1 MLLLGDKMPSPNINV
16 GQQTTSLETVMDLVR
31 SLVND
36 TQAGATNTPGE
47 GQILTDNPTISP
59 FTQPFLNSSI
69 RELYRELRN
78 VGDPVLIKDN
88 VIFTNLPIINSPTNG
103 LGQQDPAVQTFLDPT
118 GYFDGTLI
126 WPNFPLPGDM
136 LYPTKLWER
145 RTGSNDI
152 FHNMEAPSGGL
163 ESAMQGPYLKQ
174 WEWRNNR
181 LNFRGATQNV
191 DIRMRYYCSLP
202 QFFSST
208 MDFSSTY
215 IPVMDCTDAVA
226 YMTAVKY
233 ARMLGSPGLADL
245 LAESKNQM
253 FQLKNSNTRR
263 MQHEDFARIPY
274 GHSDGD
280 LSNEF
285 SFMSW

>member
-1 MLLLGDKMPSPNINV
+1 MSSPTFNV
-16 GQQTTSLETVMDLVR
+16 PQANNNTSLETIMNLVR

-36 TQAGATNTPGE
+36 TQAGITNTPGE
-47 GQILTDNPTISP
+47 GQIFTDNPTISP

-78 VGDPVLIKDN
+78 VGEPVLIKDN

-103 LGQQDPAVQTFLDPT
+103 LGQADPAVQTMLTPQ
-118 GYFDGTLI
+118 GYFDGVQF
-126 WPNFPLPGDM
+126 WPNFLLPSDM
-136 LYPTKLWER
+136 LYPTKMWER
-145 RTGSNDI
+145 TTGTNDV
-152 FHNMEAPSGGL
+152 FHSMDAPSGGL

-174 WEWRNNR
+174 WEWRNLN
-181 LNFRGATQNV
+181 LNFRGATQPV
-191 DIRMRYYCSLP
+191 DIRVRYYCSLP

-208 MDFSSTY
+208 LDFSSTFV
-215 IPVMDCTDAVA
+215 PVPDCTDAVA

-253 FQLKNSNTRR
+253 FQLKNANVRR
-263 MQHEDFARIPY
+263 MQNQDYARIPF
-274 GHSDGD
+274 GNSAGD
-280 LSNEF
+280 LNNEF
-285 SFMSW
+285 SFLSW

>member
-1 MLLLGDKMPSPNINV
+1 MGSPNINV
-16 GQQTTSLETVMDLVR
+16 GQQTTSLATVMDLVR

-36 TQAGATNTPGE
+36 TQAGVTNTPGE
-47 GQILTDNPTISP
+47 GQIFVNDPLISP

-88 VIFTNLPIINSPTNG
+88 VIFTNLPIINSPANG
-103 LGQQDPAVQTFLDPT
+103 LGIPDAAVQTFLDPA
-118 GYFDGTLI
+118 GYFDGVQF
-126 WPNFPLPGDM
+126 WPNFVLPGDM

-145 RTGSNDI
+145 QTNSNDI
-152 FHNMEAPSGGL
+152 FHNMDSPSGGM

-191 DIRMRYYCSLP
+191 DIRIRYYCSLP

-208 MDFSSTY
+208 MDFASTY

-245 LAESKNQM
+245 LAESRNQL
-253 FQLKNSNTRR
+253 FQLKNANVRR
-263 MQHEDFARIPY
+263 MQNEDFARIPF
-274 GHSDGD
+274 GNSDGD
-280 LSNEF
+280 LNCEF
-285 SFMSW
+285 TYLSW

>member
-1 MLLLGDKMPSPNINV
+1 
-16 GQQTTSLETVMDLVR
+16 MDLVR

-36 TQAGATNTPGE
+36 TQAGATDTPGE
-47 GQILTDNPTISP
+47 GQIFTNDSQISP

-78 VGDPVLIKDN
+78 CGDPVLIKDN
-88 VIFTNLPIINSPTNG
+88 VILTGLPIINSPTNG
-103 LGQQDPAVQTFLDPT
+103 LGQTDPAVQTVLAPE
-118 GYFDGTLI
+118 GYFDGVQY
-126 WPNFPLPGDM
+126 WPNFPLPDDM
-136 LYPTKLWER
+136 LYPTTVWER
-145 RTGSNDI
+145 TTGTNDV
-152 FHNMEAPSGGL
+152 FHRMDAPSGGL

-174 WEWRNNR
+174 WEWRNNQ

-202 QFFSST
+202 QFFSAT
-208 MDFSSTY
+208 LDFASTY
-215 IPVMDCTDAVA
+215 VPVMDCTDAVA

-253 FQLKNSNTRR
+253 FQLKNANVRR
-263 MQHEDFARIPY
+263 MQHEDFARIPF
-274 GHSDGD
+274 GNSSGD
-280 LSNEF
+280 LNNEF
-285 SFMSW
+285 SFLSW